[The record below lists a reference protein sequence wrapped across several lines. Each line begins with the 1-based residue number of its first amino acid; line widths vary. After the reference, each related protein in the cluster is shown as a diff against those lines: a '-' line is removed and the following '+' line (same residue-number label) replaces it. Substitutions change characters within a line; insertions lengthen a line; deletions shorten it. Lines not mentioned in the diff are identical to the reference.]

1 VPGGSALRY
10 QAGRAILFL
19 QFVILFVFL
28 SLTIGNEVLDGPH
41 YLLGDT
47 PTSFG
52 QRTGE
57 MAIEILIFVVVVGIE
72 FVVINNLLKRIRIL
86 EGFLPICA
94 NCKKIRHEDQWEQ
107 IEEYITD
114 HSLAKF
120 SHSICPDCVKKL
132 YPDLYPSAGS
142 RGKKGTTVT

>member
-1 VPGGSALRY
+1 LKY
-10 QAGRAILFL
+10 KAGRAIILS
-19 QFVILFVFL
+19 QFFILLVFM
-28 SLTIGNEVLDGPH
+28 SLTVCNEVLDLPH
-41 YLLGDT
+41 YLLGDS
-47 PTSFG
+47 PTSLG

-57 MAIEILIFVVVVGIE
+57 MSIELFIFIVVVTVELVLISS
-72 FVVINNLLKRIRIL
+72 LLKRIRIL

-94 NCKKIRHEDQWEQ
+94 SCKKIRHQDQWQQ

-132 YPDLYPSAGS
+132 YPDLYRSKDSKEAGEHP
-142 RGKKGTTVT
+142 